1 MLQLANGD
9 SYIYQIYNV
18 LLLLHVITYNLQN
31 LDYTIG
37 QLVAVK
43 TIAGSE
49 ENPAIGYGLTRIELN
64 KLLSA
69 NHPNVL
75 RFIGITVIPPAIVI
89 EYAPLGSLLS
99 VAKQYREKGN
109 PICPASITMILY
121 QVHLCTYCC

>member
-1 MLQLANGD
+1 
-9 SYIYQIYNV
+9 
-18 LLLLHVITYNLQN
+18 
-31 LDYTIG
+31 LDYTFG

-43 TIAGSE
+43 TISGSE

-75 RFIGITVIPPAIVI
+75 QFIGVTVTPPAIVV

-99 VAKQYREKGN
+99 VAKQYREKSN
-109 PICPASITMILY
+109 PICPASIAMILY
-121 QVHLCTYCC
+121 QVHVYYTCYYRVLKNCYSSAWYS